1 MKFLTR
7 LIFIIF
13 VLSHSNFALAEP
25 LDINGI
31 LAYGDGQFKN
41 YGYDRS
47 SCEFKPLSTLEISI
61 RNTHE
66 NFEMMKFRDHIF
78 VLADNELT
86 KYDMSFKHIKSIK
99 FQYCLTANANDKA
112 LFVSADQHIYCYDEN
127 LNELSRIKYQTHKNA
142 HNIMFDGNIAYLID
156 NIVWPYY
163 ILTVDIKDLQKM
175 KLIDMYKVEMP
186 NAHIFGQCLDKKNGR
201 WMVFVKWNCRGSSG
215 QKTYVFSTENTKT
228 PIFEEIINI
237 SRYISQPEKPKN
249 QKFNVLAA
257 SNAAAPFIIVQKH
270 KGDGKYD
277 ISLAKIQTEKDNII
291 INDCLLIIDSH
302 RGYGDNIKTVYEK
315 GLFVIYESGGDTI
328 RFIDANKPK
337 ILLET
342 KFHKNKDLHKTIPT
356 VDQLKKLPIEER
368 RKLIKYYDNELGNY
382 EVNFNYVKPY

>member
-1 MKFLTR
+1 MKFLAK
-7 LIFIIF
+7 LILITVI
-13 VLSHSNFALAEP
+13 LSCTCFAHAEP
-25 LDINGI
+25 LGINGI

-41 YGYDRS
+41 YKYDRS
-47 SCEFKPLSTLEISI
+47 TGEFCPLATLEISI
-61 RNTHE
+61 KNTHE
-66 NFEMMKFRDHIF
+66 YFEMIKFKDNIF

-86 KYDMSFKHIKSIK
+86 KYDTAFKRIKSIK
-99 FQYCLTANANDKA
+99 FQYCLTANANENA
-112 LFVSADQHIYCYDEN
+112 LFVSADQHIYCFDEN
-127 LNELSRIKYQTHKNA
+127 LNELSKIKYQTHKNA

-163 ILTVDIKDLQKM
+163 ILTVDIEDPRKM
-175 KLIDMYKVEMP
+175 RLIDMYKVEMP

-201 WMVFVKWNCRGSSG
+201 WLVFVKWNCRGSSG
-215 QKTYVFSTENTKT
+215 QKTYVFSPENIKT

-237 SRYISQPEKPKN
+237 SRYFSQPETPKYQN
-249 QKFNVLAA
+249 LKILSA

-277 ISLAKIQTEKDNII
+277 ISLAKIQAEKDRII
-291 INDCLLIIDSH
+291 INDCLHIIDSH
-302 RGYGDNIKTVYEK
+302 GGYGDSIKTVYEK
-315 GLFVIYESGGDTI
+315 DLFIIYKSGGDTI

-337 ILLET
+337 ILLEA

-368 RKLIKYYDNELGNY
+368 RKLIKYYDNELGKY
-382 EVNFNYVKPY
+382 EVNFNYIKPY